1 MTKTNILGAVASIA
15 LILGAGSAAAQV
27 VPSSTP
33 ERQAP
38 AAPPRQ
44 IIVDMSSPLP
54 GVGQPLPMEAYNVR
68 GVLRTTSLDDWKA
81 AYGDTPESIALY
93 QEYADASESGCSIVG
108 EDVNELAQIMGLI
121 VQLDPM
127 YQSLFN
133 RYDVNLSEHIRR
145 SGRAGGAANFLQAL
159 LGLVQAI
166 RNPEQ
171 MIEHG
176 IMVVAGAGSN
186 EVRRQGDQYAQELS
200 REANMLSVLFN
211 RLSIRANLLWGRS
224 ERIFL
229 EKTYPKCVE
238 LYPALAN
245 PATIPTLPL
254 DETITD
260 PIRNGIVRR

>member
-27 VPSSTP
+27 IPSSVP
-33 ERQAP
+33 ARQADQTL
-38 AAPPRQ
+38 PRQ

-54 GVGQPLPMEAYNVR
+54 GGQPLPMQAYNVR

-93 QEYADASESGCSIVG
+93 QEYASAGENACTIAG
-108 EDVNELAQIMGLI
+108 EDVNELAEIMGLI
-121 VQLDPM
+121 AQLDPM
-127 YQSLFN
+127 YLSLFN
-133 RYDVNLSEHIRR
+133 RYDINLSEHIRR
-145 SGRAGGAANFLQAL
+145 SGRVGGAANFLQAL
-159 LGLVQAI
+159 LGLIQII
-166 RNPEQ
+166 RNPEDLL
-171 MIEHG
+171 EHG

-200 REANMLSVLFN
+200 RESNMLSLLFN

-224 ERIFL
+224 ERAWL
-229 EKTYPKCVE
+229 EQVYPTCVGM
-238 LYPALAN
+238 YPALAN

>member
-15 LILGAGSAAAQV
+15 LLMGAGSAVAQV
-27 VPSSTP
+27 VPSSSSD
-33 ERQAP
+33 RQART
-38 AAPPRQ
+38 PPPQ
-44 IIVDMSSPLP
+44 ILVDMSSPLP
-54 GVGQPLPMEAYNVR
+54 GVGQPLPLQAYNVR

-93 QEYADASESGCSIVG
+93 QEYADASEDGCTIVG
-108 EDVNELAQIMGLI
+108 EDINELVQIMGLI

-127 YQSLFN
+127 YLSLFQ
-133 RYDVNLSEHIRR
+133 RYDINLSEHIRR
-145 SGRAGGAANFLQAL
+145 SGRVGGAANFLQAL

-171 MIEHG
+171 MLEHG
-176 IMVVAGAGSN
+176 IMIVTGAGSN
-186 EVRRQGDQYAQELS
+186 EVRRRGDQYAQELS

-229 EKTYPKCVE
+229 ERTFPTCAG

-245 PATIPTLPL
+245 PASIPSLSL

-260 PIRNGIVRR
+260 PIRNGITRR